1 MINTILNTE
10 NAHLQGMQ
18 KEPQS
23 HRAIEPQSHSVKSS
37 NALINFFK
45 SPFRMLIAIL
55 LLFQN
60 VTFAQLIGW
69 PSAVWSPEV
78 DFTSASISTDTYL
91 DNDRARVIS
100 ESLVSTTPLVYD
112 LQLSSITGSS
122 FIADKWCAVIQMTG
136 TGVGFNCMIKTI
148 SYNSGTDVMR
158 IEVLPGNTWPTFDFA
173 TASRI
178 QLVRIPVYW
187 DLTINSGEITCH
199 PFDYSTGTGGFMP
212 LIIGNQITIN
222 GGYFNASNK
231 GYINDW
237 VGGTPT
243 LGVGGIGANPLTYG
257 PGFINGFGYSGGMYS
272 KVFVALNP
280 DGNICFNGIG
290 PPPILPTFNLGT
302 VGEIGDGPNNAGLT
316 GTITNTANE
325 IQRYPT
331 ISPLTSFYNSI
342 LRMGNSGDA
351 GIGAGT
357 GGGAGGAG
365 GLGGNNGA
373 GPLGFFPGTRNLGDL
388 GGNGGNPALG
398 GRGGGVMYFKFANTA
413 ISNDIATTS
422 GYKLFFSNGENG
434 GNGEQ
439 GENGGD
445 GGYGL
450 AGQNGVCIPPTTL
463 GTTGGWGGFG
473 MSGIG
478 AGGGDG
484 GRGGQPGTIW
494 VVKKLPGTHPS
505 SLKTYFRVRGGQGGG
520 GGMGGYSKIYESFP
534 RADNYVPT
542 LNNINYPCLNGV
554 DYSICPPPPVPCNT
568 IVCDCD
574 KVFKH
579 WGEEGLFGYTVDATT
594 NPLVWELIFNSTAP
608 SIYFDVSSKYLYY
621 DKIIGT
627 CTTRYNCYMVKE
639 DVFLDIMKKAY
650 QVSALETYVPTSS
663 MGNNILGTDN
673 ATYNSGTGI
682 TQINFTFHN
691 VLEYDPATDILK
703 DDDNPGKRTV
713 IAQNCDIN
721 YSTEDVLA
729 GGGGGGG
736 GGETPQTIKVKYQRT
751 GPQGTNAPDELD
763 GNDPDNMGEEDGGAR
778 ILIDNDGEVDASQNF
793 KEIANVV
800 VGPMHVSVELKQ
812 HEIKN
817 WQTCS
822 LYSLDGKLISTK
834 TIENGKTEFNQ
845 FATGIYLLKFS
856 GNGFTLIQKVIIR

>member
-1 MINTILNTE
+1 MNIFFIFVFNYNNNYYDKHYFKHRKCSFAR
-10 NAHLQGMQ
+10 NA
-18 KEPQS
+18 K
-23 HRAIEPQSHSVKSS
+23 RATEPQSHSVKSS

-78 DFTSASISTDTYL
+78 DFTSATISTDTYL

-148 SYNSGTDVMR
+148 SYNSGTNVMR

-212 LIIGNQITIN
+212 LFIGNQITIN

-237 VGGTPT
+237 VGGTPS
-243 LGVGGIGANPLTYG
+243 LGVGGIGATPLPYG
-257 PGFINGFGYSGGMYS
+257 LGAINGFGYNGGMFS
-272 KVFVALNP
+272 KVFDILNP

-290 PPPILPTFNLGT
+290 IPPLIPTFNPGS

-331 ISPLTSFYNSI
+331 ISPLASFYNSI

-357 GGGAGGAG
+357 GGGAGGA
-365 GLGGNNGA
+365 
-373 GPLGFFPGTRNLGDL
+373 
-388 GGNGGNPALG
+388 
-398 GRGGGVMYFKFANTA
+398 
-413 ISNDIATTS
+413 
-422 GYKLFFSNGENG
+422 
-434 GNGEQ
+434 
-439 GENGGD
+439 
-445 GGYGL
+445 
-450 AGQNGVCIPPTTL
+450 
-463 GTTGGWGGFG
+463 
-473 MSGIG
+473 
-478 AGGGDG
+478 
-484 GRGGQPGTIW
+484 GGQPGTIW

-534 RADNYVPT
+534 RAENYVPT

-650 QVSALETYVPTSS
+650 QVSALETFVPTSS

-703 DDDNPGKRTV
+703 DIDNPGKRTV

-729 GGGGGGG
+729 GGGGG

-834 TIENGKTEFNQ
+834 NIENGKTEFNQ